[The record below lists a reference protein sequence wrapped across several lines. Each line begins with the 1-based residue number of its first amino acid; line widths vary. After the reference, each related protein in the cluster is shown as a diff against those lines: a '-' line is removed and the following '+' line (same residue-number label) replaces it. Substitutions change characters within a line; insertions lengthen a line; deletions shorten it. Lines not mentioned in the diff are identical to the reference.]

1 MMDGKLNAALR
12 ESAGV
17 PTEKKRKTEPVKPLR
32 AGATNAAAAS
42 GPMKAAAPPSDLSSL
57 MRQAFGWLR

>member
-1 MMDGKLNAALR
+1 MNRKLNDALR
-12 ESAGV
+12 TSAGV
-17 PTEKKRKTEPVKPLR
+17 TTTKRRTEPTKPLR

-42 GPMKAAAPPSDLSSL
+42 GPMKAPAPPSDLSSL